1 MKIGHNSR
9 PFVETLGLR
18 DDMRA
23 GDVKSPAFQ
32 DVFFQ
37 AHAKLNKAELDKLLR
52 QIDNLGNSLAKNMT
66 WKALQEYKEQVRRF
80 LEQVVKGGFGAK
92 EKQGFDRR
100 GRMRLY
106 KIISQIDDLMAE
118 LAEQVVKEEKDHLD
132 LLAKIGDIRGLLVN
146 LYY

>member
-1 MKIGHNSR
+1 MKIGHNQR

-18 DDMRA
+18 EDHRA
-23 GDVKSPAFQ
+23 GVKAPAFQ
-32 DVFFQ
+32 EIFQ
-37 AHAKLNKAELDKLLR
+37 QANAKMNRAELDKLLMSIDEMGKLLAR
-52 QIDNLGNSLAKNMT
+52 QMS
-66 WKALQEYKEQVRRF
+66 WKALMEYKERVRRF
-80 LEQVVKGGFGAK
+80 LEQVVRGGFSSL

-118 LAEQVVKEEKDHLD
+118 LAELVVSEQKDNIEI
-132 LLAKIGDIRGLLVN
+132 LAKIGDIRGLLVN